1 MDEVVQ
7 SINETDGEACG
18 FRLELF
24 KWEKTP
30 KREKPP
36 LALASFNAEIS
47 ADRSFVWGSLPLDS
61 VKAVKKHFDV
71 TVNDVV
77 LAMVGGAMRKYLLG
91 HGDLPEASLR
101 AMMAV
106 SLRSDGDEEFSNRVT
121 NMPVTLGTDL
131 DDPIDR
137 LRAIHSET
145 ERAKQTARAGH
156 IGPMEVFQM
165 MPPIVITTLMGT
177 LPPEQTPEIMG
188 ANLVVSNVRA
198 SSVPMYIAG
207 ARMEAI
213 FPLSLLSDGLTINFT
228 CLSYLDKIDFG
239 VGLAPELFPA
249 PWSII
254 DGLEASLAETMAQIE
269 TGQTG

>member
-1 MDEVVQ
+1 VYEIAVPRV
-7 SINETDGEACG
+7 
-18 FRLELF
+18 LELF
-24 KWEKTP
+24 KWEKAP
-30 KREKPP
+30 KRDKPP
-36 LALASFNAEIS
+36 LALASFNTEIS

-77 LAMVGGAMRKYLLG
+77 LAMVGGAMRRYLLG
-91 HGDLPEASLR
+91 QGELPELSLR

-131 DDPIDR
+131 DDPIER
-137 LRAIHSET
+137 LRAIHAET
-145 ERAKQTARAGH
+145 ERAKQEARAGH
-156 IGPMEVFQM
+156 IGAMEVFQM
-165 MPPIVITTLMGT
+165 MPPIVITTLMGA
-177 LPPEQTPEIMG
+177 LPPDQTPEIMG

-198 SSVPMYIAG
+198 SPVPMYIAG

-228 CLSYLDKIDFG
+228 CLSYLDEIDFG
-239 VGLAPELFPA
+239 VAMAPELFPR

-254 DGLEASLAETMAQIE
+254 DGLEVSLAETMERID
-269 TGQTG
+269 TGPTG